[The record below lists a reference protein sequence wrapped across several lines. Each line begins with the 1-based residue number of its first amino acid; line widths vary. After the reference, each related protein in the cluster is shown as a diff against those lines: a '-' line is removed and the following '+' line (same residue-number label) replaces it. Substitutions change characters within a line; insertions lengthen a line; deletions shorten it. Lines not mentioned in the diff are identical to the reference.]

1 MTAGRLAAAAP
12 AATTNTVLYSTDSL
26 VTAST
31 VLNVAERGGAAA
43 TYRVGHKDYTQKL
56 TLDANTYQFARNNPV
71 TNYKMEILPGI
82 SRSDATPGLILTS
95 EDLAK
100 SAALADVFVDTATIT
115 NYVKIMTTT
124 TVGVDTT
131 GLVGTFQGGETITGG
146 TSGFTATYRG
156 LGTQLNAEVADIT
169 NVATAVN
176 VSDGTQS
183 VANSYFVL
191 SDGAA
196 APYAA
201 EILGVT
207 SATFWSGTT
216 GGADLVVT
224 RAQVGTTAGAHRSGQ
239 LATFYSAATTTTT
252 VNEGATFAIGDTT
265 LTVTDGTT
273 AISGQYV
280 QIGNEVML
288 VTDVAG
294 NDWTVTRAQFGTTEA
309 AHADGSTA
317 TPWVQGGQALINWFD
332 GAETITGAT
341 SNATVNTQFTATS
354 SATYVEGF
362 VWGTVQGQEEV
373 PNSFSMDVDR
383 TYMFDQS
390 DASNTGFPLRFSDVL
405 DGTGATPTAGTEYTT
420 GVTKAGTA
428 GTDGTI
434 EITPDGQ
441 TPDPLYYYAEGTA
454 GYSNSIDIVADPVF
468 TEVYLYDVEGT
479 WVTGDTFTIGTASL
493 TVGTVTGGKYGF
505 VSAWDSTAGVLKV
518 TLGPGS
524 AAFAATDVFV
534 DTPPETGAER
544 ANATVNSVTAA
555 TDLDAEDYIFY
566 DVAIGANETNAHTGI
581 VVGPNSHVIVYASS
595 ADLSFQVNGFEN
607 EVSDFLAVQY
617 NQTTGTTGGAAGGA
631 QPAP

>member
-317 TPWVQGGQALINWFD
+317 TPWV
-332 GAETITGAT
+332 
-341 SNATVNTQFTATS
+341 
-354 SATYVEGF
+354 
-362 VWGTVQGQEEV
+362 
-373 PNSFSMDVDR
+373 
-383 TYMFDQS
+383 
-390 DASNTGFPLRFSDVL
+390 
-405 DGTGATPTAGTEYTT
+405 
-420 GVTKAGTA
+420 
-428 GTDGTI
+428 
-434 EITPDGQ
+434 
-441 TPDPLYYYAEGTA
+441 
-454 GYSNSIDIVADPVF
+454 
-468 TEVYLYDVEGT
+468 
-479 WVTGDTFTIGTASL
+479 
-493 TVGTVTGGKYGF
+493 
-505 VSAWDSTAGVLKV
+505 
-518 TLGPGS
+518 
-524 AAFAATDVFV
+524 
-534 DTPPETGAER
+534 
-544 ANATVNSVTAA
+544 
-555 TDLDAEDYIFY
+555 
-566 DVAIGANETNAHTGI
+566 
-581 VVGPNSHVIVYASS
+581 
-595 ADLSFQVNGFEN
+595 
-607 EVSDFLAVQY
+607 
-617 NQTTGTTGGAAGGA
+617 
-631 QPAP
+631 